1 MRRPSGDTRS
11 AESPVKKKLKEVYND
26 SGHERKSQARSRPKR
41 NAPSY
46 KDPLADSKLEMIK
59 NIKAHRMEIETKKI
73 EAMEWAKSDFQ
84 GIVMS
89 LEKIFRDGSRH
100 LANASSRKQT
110 ELRIGIRPSI
120 AVCIEGLKVVYE
132 MHESEYLLKLSI
144 VSSLTSKIPPPRQ
157 SSEFFGDVGA
167 LRQLLIDQPNIPKE
181 EAKKS
186 FTKLFHGR
194 SYIMIAYYGLLWA
207 ISLLNL
213 AWCAFQPWE
222 CTNGKEFSWNLLS
235 LFTTSGMLFLE
246 ISLLAFLLQ
255 GSYASGLDD

>member
-1 MRRPSGDTRS
+1 
-11 AESPVKKKLKEVYND
+11 
-26 SGHERKSQARSRPKR
+26 
-41 NAPSY
+41 
-46 KDPLADSKLEMIK
+46 
-59 NIKAHRMEIETKKI
+59 METETKKI

-89 LEKIFRDGSRH
+89 LEKIFRDGRH

-132 MHESEYLLKLSI
+132 MHESEIERSDFLQCI
-144 VSSLTSKIPPPRQ
+144 SSSFESMYRAELNV
-157 SSEFFGDVGA
+157 FGDVGA
-167 LRQLLIDQPNIPKE
+167 HSLDRLLIDQPNIPKE

-207 ISLLNL
+207 VSLLNL

-222 CTNGKEFSWNLLS
+222 CTTGKEFSWNLLS

-255 GSYASGLDD
+255 GSYASGLDALT